1 MKTGKSTNAI
11 WRKKFKMANFLFCR
25 DHYILKDCQ
34 DDGNNQ
40 FGDISS
46 FAVFD
51 GHGGVGKIKNP
62 SQFHS

>member
-1 MKTGKSTNAI
+1 
-11 WRKKFKMANFLFCR
+11 MANFLFCR